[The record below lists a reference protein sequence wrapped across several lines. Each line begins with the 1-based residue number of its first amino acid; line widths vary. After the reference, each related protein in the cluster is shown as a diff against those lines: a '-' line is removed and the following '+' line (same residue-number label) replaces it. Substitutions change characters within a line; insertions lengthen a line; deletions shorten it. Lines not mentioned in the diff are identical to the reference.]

1 MKIDPKIQYK
11 SETGESPI
19 FELESQHLTESL
31 DGVGFEGM
39 SGREIIDA
47 LQYDFKRNA
56 HWGVFISDLPGEY
69 QESNDLKIY
78 TPEYVQWL
86 ESKVEAIQHER

>member
-1 MKIDPKIQYK
+1 MKIDTKIQYK

-31 DGVGFEGM
+31 DGIVFEGM

-47 LQYDFKRNA
+47 LQYDFKQNA

-69 QESNDLKIY
+69 QESKDLKIY